1 MKKYV
6 RGATDLSNEKLETL
20 INWINLSK
28 KATVWSFNVE
38 SVDYKDTSIAEKVDV
53 QIDSK

>member
-1 MKKYV
+1 MKKYI
-6 RGATDLSNEKLETL
+6 RGATDLSNEKLESL

-38 SVDYKDTSIAEKVDV
+38 SVNYKDTSIAEKVDV
-53 QIDSK
+53 